1 MLRIEDR
8 FIKVLIPRKNS
19 YIVYY
24 TRESFTEY
32 NKDQTEGK
40 WLADYITDKY
50 AGMLTEE
57 DIATLFNL
65 LAKELGENRSEA
77 ARQCGL
83 TGKATYDW
91 EEATYVKLG
100 TKKKVLQASLKKN
113 FLATLEYLFK
123 RSTDRSE
130 DLLRTI
136 LATLYADAIE
146 AVSKEEFEA
155 ALNKF
160 TTLQTNHQGII
171 NDGIRDEV
179 TDMTSLMREKA
190 VELAVPFRAK
200 TIHEMLPEEIAD
212 EIQTVGQL
220 YLENPSEA
228 ELFAERDLSLP
239 TEFLKQLMQTFRNLC
254 SAKRTQTSAMTENR
268 KIQGPTAATAIRPLW
283 TVKQGHIF
291 SFGPIETAQQVE
303 ITQKEEPRYAATTS
317 T

>member
-1 MLRIEDR
+1 M
-8 FIKVLIPRKNS
+8 
-19 YIVYY
+19 
-24 TRESFTEY
+24 
-32 NKDQTEGK
+32 
-40 WLADYITDKY
+40 ADYITDKY

-57 DIATLFNL
+57 DIAILFNL

-123 RSTDRSE
+123 RSADRSE

-136 LATLYADAIE
+136 LSTLYADAIE
-146 AVSKEEFEA
+146 AVSKEEFEV

-160 TTLQTNHQGII
+160 ITVQTSHQGMI

-179 TDMTSLMREKA
+179 TDMSFLLREKA
-190 VELAVPFRAK
+190 VELAVPLRAK
-200 TIHEMLPEEIAD
+200 TIHEMSPEEIAD
-212 EIQTVGQL
+212 VIQTVGHL
-220 YLENPSEA
+220 YVENPSEA

-239 TEFLKQLMQTFRNLC
+239 TNFLKPLIQTFRNLC
-254 SAKRTQTSAMTENR
+254 SARQTQTSAMTEAR
-268 KIQGPTAATAIRPLW
+268 KIQGQTAAAAIRSFWKLE
-283 TVKQGHIF
+283 QGRVF
-291 SFGPIETAQQVE
+291 SIRPVEAIQQVE
-303 ITQKEEPRYAATTS
+303 ITQKEEPLYEVTTAT
-317 T
+317 